1 MHKIVA
7 RVVLATLMLSI
18 GAGCVSSMRKMN
30 RLEDTLRSYET
41 AIRWSDFEAATRFQ
55 APGADGE
62 TTVDYERLADVK
74 VTAYEVRESGVSE
87 DKSEAT
93 QIVGIQYYDVN
104 TMRQSSVIDRQTWT
118 YDEKRK
124 RWLLKSGLPS
134 F

>member
-1 MHKIVA
+1 MPRIIA
-7 RVVLATLMLSI
+7 RALLAVLMVSV
-18 GAGCVSSMRKMN
+18 GAGCVSSMRKMS

-41 AIRWSDFEAATRFQ
+41 AIRWSDFDAASRFQ
-55 APGADGE
+55 AADAAPQP
-62 TTVDYERLADVK
+62 TVDYDRLADVK

-93 QIVGIQYYDVN
+93 QTVGIEYYDVN
-104 TMRQSSVIDRQTWT
+104 TMRQFSVIDRQTWT

-124 RWLLKSGLPS
+124 RWLLKSGLPP